1 MDANNMNIP
10 IFFHSLRGYDSRF
23 IMQNIGQI
31 AKKHA
36 YKTTN
41 GNTKQLDIS
50 VIPNNMVK
58 YVSFKLA
65 KHLTFIDSFQF
76 MSSSLDMKDE
86 AFKYTKQEFNVE
98 EFTLMRKKGC
108 LSL

>member
-1 MDANNMNIP
+1 MNIP
-10 IFFHSLRGYDSRF
+10 IIFHNLRGYDSYF

-50 VIPNNMVK
+50 VIPNNTEK
-58 YVSFKLA
+58 YMSFTLG
-65 KHLTFIDSFQF
+65 KHLRFMDSFQF
-76 MSSSLDMKDE
+76 MSSSLDK
-86 AFKYTKQEFNVE
+86 
-98 EFTLMRKKGC
+98 
-108 LSL
+108 